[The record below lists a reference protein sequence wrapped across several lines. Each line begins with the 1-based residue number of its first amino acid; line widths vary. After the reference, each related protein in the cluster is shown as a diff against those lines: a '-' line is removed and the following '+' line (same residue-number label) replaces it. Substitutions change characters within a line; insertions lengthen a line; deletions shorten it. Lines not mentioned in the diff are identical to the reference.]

1 MTSQPTQPRSLRPT
15 RGGSA
20 KETAKNV
27 ARARKPRQRPTQD
40 ERSAATHLV
49 LLEATLRCMK
59 ERGYA
64 NTTLAEIEKRSRMT
78 RGALLHHF
86 PNKNAIIVAAFVH
99 LYRERIKRYQALV
112 RTKKAGLHTA
122 VSIIRGEMEAWF
134 PLTLEFMSAM
144 RTDHALHKLFDT
156 EMGKWTESISA
167 SYESLVPELAS
178 AKSPLLVQYVIGC
191 FLRGLCL
198 EAIVTD
204 KPLVDKIF
212 DQFVDILARYLDS
225 R

>member
-1 MTSQPTQPRSLRPT
+1 MTSRTITSRSTRPAAV
-15 RGGSA
+15 SA
-20 KETAKNV
+20 TAV
-27 ARARKPRQRPTQD
+27 RPARARKPRPRATQD
-40 ERSAATHLV
+40 ERSAATQLV

-59 ERGYA
+59 ELGYA
-64 NTTLAEIEKRSRMT
+64 NTTLAEIEKRSQMT

-86 PNKNAIIVAAFVH
+86 PNKNALIVAAFVH

-122 VSIIRGEMEAWF
+122 VSIIRGEMEEWF

-144 RTDHALHKLFDT
+144 RTDRALHALFDA
-156 EMGKWTESISA
+156 EMSKWTQSIST
-167 SYESLVPELAS
+167 SYESLVPELAA

-212 DQFVDILARYLDS
+212 DQFVELLQSYLDS

>member
-1 MTSQPTQPRSLRPT
+1 MTSQTAQSKSPRRAA
-15 RGGSA
+15 GSA
-20 KETAKNV
+20 VKEAATRP
-27 ARARKPRQRPTQD
+27 ARARKLRQRPTQD
-40 ERSAATHLV
+40 ERSAATQLV
-49 LLEATLRCMK
+49 LLEATLLCMK

-64 NTTLAEIEKRSRMT
+64 NTTLAEIEKRSHMT

-112 RTKKAGLHTA
+112 RAKKAGLHTA
-122 VSIIRGEMEAWF
+122 VSIIRGEMEEWF

-144 RTDHALHKLFDT
+144 RTDRALHKLFDA
-156 EMGKWTESISA
+156 EMSKWTQSIST
-167 SYESLVPELAS
+167 SYESLMPELA
-178 AKSPLLVQYVIGC
+178 AAQSPLLVQYVIGC

-198 EAIVTD
+198 EAIVTE

-212 DQFVDILARYLDS
+212 DQFVDVLQSYLDS